1 MAHVWISLGHSDAD
15 CTGRNSS
22 IVGVGRSSSLHFAL
36 LNEPVNDGLV
46 DDLSRRIE
54 DVEKQIISREAGD
67 KESSVSLE
75 ARLNL
80 ACRKVEEYGEVIGRH
95 DKTSSAIS
103 VKLQTLLKWKTSVD
117 AQLRSGTSVKGGGGE
132 GGEGGVVHGKA
143 QVASGGMGG
152 NREGGIAGV
161 VAAARV
167 SHSNSHMVDGE
178 DMMESIRSAVREEMN
193 RMGLGRGEVERAESL
208 GRLRGSPKDKE
219 RVEDGL
225 GGVQASSL
233 CARCEGGL
241 RDAFAEMKSDGD
253 EAERREREAGNGVAA
268 RPNRMAGALSR
279 GQGDAGVVGGGG
291 KSAGDGAGAGGGG
304 GGASGE
310 AASARMIVEVE
321 GIRAK
326 VDGWEREQK
335 HMQESVRAA
344 MHRANLSSESFSK
357 AAKHMSSRIDA
368 LERLALDYDRDTCAY
383 NQLVSIQRQGNIVL
397 DPSVL
402 DYGTASTNQGRGG
415 DDVSRHPRRASPDA
429 DLVRAPYGRGL
440 HQHRP
445 PTERRK
451 SGNCS
456 IAGGRLIKGPAH
468 GDRHQSQE
476 NLVSRSSTRPSS
488 ARDASGIRSSPAP
501 AVCRPLSASAAA
513 NRPGSA
519 STSRHTQSAS
529 AARQQQEGSTTMI
542 PRPSCK
548 GVRGGDVL
556 KPPVFPLG
564 VPAREELA
572 WSHLLLRNK

>member
-1 MAHVWISLGHSDAD
+1 
-15 CTGRNSS
+15 
-22 IVGVGRSSSLHFAL
+22 
-36 LNEPVNDGLV
+36 
-46 DDLSRRIE
+46 
-54 DVEKQIISREAGD
+54 
-67 KESSVSLE
+67 
-75 ARLNL
+75 
-80 ACRKVEEYGEVIGRH
+80 
-95 DKTSSAIS
+95 
-103 VKLQTLLKWKTSVD
+103 
-117 AQLRSGTSVKGGGGE
+117 
-132 GGEGGVVHGKA
+132 
-143 QVASGGMGG
+143 VASGGMGG

-178 DMMESIRSAVREEMN
+178 DMMESIRSAVREEMK
-193 RMGLGRGEVERAESL
+193 RMGLGRGEVVRAESL
-208 GRLRGSPKDKE
+208 ARLRGSPEDKE
-219 RVEDGL
+219 RGENGL
-225 GGVQASSL
+225 GGDRRNAKVEKGVDALGVQASSL

-241 RDAFAEMKSDGD
+241 RDAFAEVRSHEDG
-253 EAERREREAGNGVAA
+253 AERREREAGNGVAA
-268 RPNRMAGALSR
+268 RPNRMEEALWR
-279 GQGDAGVVGGGG
+279 GQGDVGVVGGGG
-291 KSAGDGAGAGGGG
+291 KSAGDGACAGACAGGGG
-304 GGASGE
+304 GGAASGE

-344 MHRANLSSESFSK
+344 MHKANLSSESFSK

-402 DYGTASTNQGRGG
+402 DYGTASTNHGRGG
-415 DDVSRHPRRASPDA
+415 DDVSLHPRRASPDA

-451 SGNCS
+451 SGNGS

-468 GDRHQSQE
+468 GDRHQSEE

-488 ARDASGIRSSPAP
+488 ARDASGNRSSPAP

-519 STSRHTQSAS
+519 STSRRTQSAL
-529 AARQQQEGSTTMI
+529 AARQQQEGSTTMM
-542 PRPSCK
+542 PRPSSK
-548 GVRGGDVL
+548 GVRGGGVL

-572 WSHLLLRNK
+572 SSLLLPRNK